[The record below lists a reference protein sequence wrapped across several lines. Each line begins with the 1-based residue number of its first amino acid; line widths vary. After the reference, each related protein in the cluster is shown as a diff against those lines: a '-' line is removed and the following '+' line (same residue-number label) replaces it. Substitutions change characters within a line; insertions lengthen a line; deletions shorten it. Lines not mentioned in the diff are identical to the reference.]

1 MTELETELLAALK
14 DGLSLAGGWRE
25 AIVELEDWCH
35 ERVRLKNMLAAAD
48 QLDRW
53 AAAARAAIAKAEG
66 ATKAEGRCSLCG
78 KPWPFVVPC
87 MWGGCPMGADL

>member
-1 MTELETELLAALK
+1 MSSDPTRFCVTCGQPVDGVAEMLAALK
-14 DGLSLAGGWRE
+14 DGLSLSGGWRE

-53 AAAARAAIAKAEG
+53 SDAARAAIAKAEPP
-66 ATKAEGRCSLCG
+66 S
-78 KPWPFVVPC
+78 
-87 MWGGCPMGADL
+87 

>member
-14 DGLSLAGGWRE
+14 
-25 AIVELEDWCH
+25 
-35 ERVRLKNMLAAAD
+35 
-48 QLDRW
+48 
-53 AAAARAAIAKAEG
+53 AARRIIIAAVTLGVDIPGFDPAQHSVVRTMDAAIAKAEG
-66 ATKAEGRCSLCG
+66 TAPDTRCSLCG